1 MCCVVLIH
9 VIVLIQ
15 VRLSFQRY
23 RVIALASREVTA
35 EDQGNIHSWKRSDAE
50 QKMKFNGFL
59 VLSARLKAESRSAV
73 RRLQVGF

>member
-1 MCCVVLIH
+1 M
-9 VIVLIQ
+9 
-15 VRLSFQRY
+15 RLSFFQRY

-59 VLSARLKAESRSAV
+59 VLSARLKARKAE
-73 RRLQVGF
+73 G